1 MFRFTRMTL
10 AALTLGT
17 GLILAGC
24 QSDGKP
30 SPNAIAGTPSTE
42 GIACDECEVTWVKTP
57 NVGNTSP
64 GGKGSMGI
72 TGYSSRKRMACP
84 DCKRAV
90 ANMFATGKFE
100 HTCTACGGNMT
111 GCAVH

>member
-1 MFRFTRMTL
+1 MRFTKTIL
-10 AALTLGT
+10 PGLTLGA
-17 GLILAGC
+17 GLVLGGC

-30 SPNAIAGTPSTE
+30 SPNAMAGTPSTD
-42 GIACDECEVTWVKTP
+42 GIACDKCEVTWVKVP
-57 NVGNTSP
+57 NTGTSGA

-84 DCKRAV
+84 DCKSAV
-90 ANMFATGKFE
+90 ANMFATGKLE
-100 HTCTACGGNMT
+100 HTCKACGGNMA